1 MELAST
7 LALLKNFEL
16 NVYIILLVLSILFY
30 YLPVEANC
38 VKILVQI
45 NERLA
50 RREKVPLDVTV
61 VQTHTRACQ

>member
-61 VQTHTRACQ
+61 SSNTCQ